1 MACASASTLARA
13 FASSSVGGLS
23 GAFIPVS
30 EDLNISQAVQKGYLS
45 LEKLEAMTAVCS
57 VGLDMIAIPGKVD
70 ADTIAALLADEM
82 AIGVVN
88 HKTTGVRL
96 IPVPGKDVGDK
107 AVFGGLFGEAYIIE
121 VRNANRSSNFIRFG
135 GRIPAPLT
143 SLNN

>member
-1 MACASASTLARA
+1 
-13 FASSSVGGLS
+13 LS

-30 EDLNISQAVQKGYLS
+30 EDLNISQAVQAGYLS

-57 VGLDMIAIPGKVD
+57 VGLDMIALPGKVD

-88 HKTTGVRL
+88 HKTSAVRL

-107 AVFGGLFGEAYIIE
+107 AVFGGLFGEAQVIE
-121 VRNANRSSNFIRFG
+121 VRNVNRSSGFIRFG